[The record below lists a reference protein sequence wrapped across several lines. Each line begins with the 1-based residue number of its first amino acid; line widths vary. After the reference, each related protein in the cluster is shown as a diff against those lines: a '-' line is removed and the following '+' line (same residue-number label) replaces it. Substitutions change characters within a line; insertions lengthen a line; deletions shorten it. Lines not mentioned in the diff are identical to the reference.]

1 MSPRHEAG
9 SYYPVVTL
17 TTTES
22 ETYRKF
28 PMFEHRTIHDR
39 PRRDTRDLL
48 SDEVVVDFPSTSG
61 LVERIRAS
69 FFGSRDG
76 DPFTHTTEVKLTPKE
91 ADEGIRVPLDLPV
104 RLTCPVC
111 GGRGEVWDEVC
122 AVCTGT
128 GGGLLSHHLNVRVP
142 PGVPHGTRLRFC
154 VSPSFAP
161 DTHVEVRIAI
171 P

>member
-1 MSPRHEAG
+1 M
-9 SYYPVVTL
+9 

-28 PMFEHRTIHDR
+28 PMFEHRLTR
-39 PRRDTRDLL
+39 KPTRRDTRDPL
-48 SDEVVVDFPSTSG
+48 SDEVVVDFPSTEG
-61 LVERIRAS
+61 LAERMRAS
-69 FFGSRDG
+69 FFGSDDADATRG
-76 DPFTHTTEVKLTPKE
+76 LATHTTEVRLTPRE
-91 ADEGIRVPLDLPV
+91 ADEGTKVPLALPV

-111 GGRGEVWDEVC
+111 GGRGEVWSEVC
-122 AVCTGT
+122 GVCTGT
-128 GGGLLSHHLNVRVP
+128 GGGLLSHQLDVRVP
-142 PGVPHGTRLRFC
+142 PGVHHGTRLRFL

>member
-1 MSPRHEAG
+1 
-9 SYYPVVTL
+9 
-17 TTTES
+17 
-22 ETYRKF
+22 
-28 PMFEHRTIHDR
+28 MFERRTIRNR

-48 SDEVVVDFPSTSG
+48 SDEIVVDFPSTVG
-61 LVERIRAS
+61 LADRMRVS
-69 FFGSRDG
+69 FFGADG
-76 DPFTHTTEVKLTPKE
+76 ENYSTHTAEVKLTPKE
-91 ADEGIRVPLDLPV
+91 ADEGIHVPLDLPV

-111 GGRGEVWDEVC
+111 GGRGEVWNEVC

-142 PGVPHGTRLRFC
+142 PGVHHGTRLHFS